1 MKWDL
6 FSRLIDEAEE
16 IGVGSIT
23 LVSRGE
29 PIHPQHKVC

>member
-1 MKWDL
+1 MGIMKWDL

-23 LVSRGE
+23 LVERAY
-29 PIHPQHKVC
+29 